1 MLKIERGGSPYGAR
15 LITDQP
21 IRQGD
26 VISQIS
32 GYRLVSTATYQT
44 VQIGPQVHIEE
55 LGVLAYLNHSCQP
68 NTRIDATALQ
78 VVALCDIAAGEELN
92 FFYPSTEWEMDR
104 PFICLCGSPQC
115 VRLVAG
121 AKYLSIDT
129 LSRYFI
135 NQHIRDMAIQ
145 ALNDAAQQQS
155 QPAITPTAEPVR
167 AAERAPMHAPVP

>member
-15 LITDQP
+15 LITDQLLGKGEL
-21 IRQGD
+21 ICH
-26 VISQIS
+26 IT
-32 GYRLVSTATYQT
+32 GYRVVPEATYQT
-44 VQIGPQVHIEE
+44 VQIGAHSHIEE

-68 NTRIDATALQ
+68 NTIVDTTALT
-78 VVALCDIAAGEELN
+78 VTAIRDIAAGEELN

-129 LSRYFI
+129 LARYFI
-135 NQHIRDMAIQ
+135 NQHIRDMAIA
-145 ALNDAAQQQS
+145 ALDHAAHQNQLRDS
-155 QPAITPTAEPVR
+155 VSI
-167 AAERAPMHAPVP
+167 HSHSDHI